1 MIVVFPGATSAK
13 VAALNNAP
21 LAVVLPAEFTVTIP
35 SGVISPTLPAK
46 VMTPVPAVNVRFSK
60 PGVIPSSVLLK
71 RIGPPPAL
79 VLIATLPV
87 NTMAFVVTLNPVADE

>member
-1 MIVVFPGATSAK
+1 
-13 VAALNNAP
+13 
-21 LAVVLPAEFTVTIP
+21 
-35 SGVISPTLPAK
+35 
-46 VMTPVPAVNVRFSK
+46 MTPVPAVNVRFSK